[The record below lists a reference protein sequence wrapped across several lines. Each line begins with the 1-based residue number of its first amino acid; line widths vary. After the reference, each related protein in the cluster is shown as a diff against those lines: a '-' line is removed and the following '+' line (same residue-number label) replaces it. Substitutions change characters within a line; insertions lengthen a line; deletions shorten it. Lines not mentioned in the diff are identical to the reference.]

1 VASADIIALAN
12 SMYGNHR
19 LSATDAH
26 TIQCPSGDVTLVPVP
41 KGQGRYAGLLSV
53 DLPSGRRGSS
63 YTIAVRQLTQV
74 SSSFRAPPPPIE
86 IVERRTPAIVVPP
99 KPFSW
104 RQAQGAFQYTIT
116 VKPAGELLYPQER
129 LLAWLKWRIGVTPP
143 ASRWRPVL
151 GRYLSLTES
160 LVTTLGGDPSKIP
173 PSQTG
178 TVPGKGSSHPPHG
191 EHEITGKVVA
201 IDYDR
206 FGDFCGFTIL
216 SEHGQ
221 EALPCP
227 RAPDRGGDVPR
238 VEGAKRHHRGRRG
251 TRSPSAREADL
262 ATATLTRLQRTPAR
276 ALSRC
281 DAAGA
286 RSGSTPA
293 NHENRSTSD
302 RQSVRADRAGRIVAQ
317 RHPPADRSLQ

>member
-1 VASADIIALAN
+1 MTAHPFDIKASASANPPDELMITWGNLPKGSVASIYLPAVAAADIIALAN
-12 SMYGNHR
+12 SMYGTHR

-26 TIQCPSGDVTLVPVP
+26 TIQGPSGNVTLVPVP
-41 KGQGRYAGLLSV
+41 QGQGRSAGLLSV
-53 DLPSGRRGSS
+53 DLPAGRRGSS

-74 SSSFRAPPPPIE
+74 RSSSRPPPPPIQ
-86 IVERRTPAIVVPP
+86 IAGRRTPEIAVPP

-151 GRYLSLTES
+151 GRYLSLTEG

-178 TVPGKGSSHPPHG
+178 AVPGKGTSPVPPHD
-191 EHEITGKVVA
+191 EHETTGKVVA

-206 FGDFCGFTIL
+206 FGDFCGFTVL
-216 SEHGQ
+216 SEHGR
-221 EALPCP
+221 E
-227 RAPDRGGDVPR
+227 
-238 VEGAKRHHRGRRG
+238 RHFQ
-251 TRSPSAREADL
+251 AREPQIEDIVY
-262 ATATLTRLQRTPAR
+262 R
-276 ALSRC
+276 AWM
-281 DAAGA
+281 
-286 RSGSTPA
+286 
-293 NHENRSTSD
+293 
-302 RQSVRADRAGRIVAQ
+302 
-317 RHPPADRSLQ
+317 DRSVITVFAEEHDRHRPGRLVLRRPH